1 MWRVGCVHFKLFCPD
16 KTQSLC
22 TSLPKESTEILWRIV
37 PSMLHSWNPLKQRM
51 SALIPGH
58 LQSREKEL
66 LPDCMPS
73 MRKCFAVVFPEDQ

>member
-1 MWRVGCVHFKLFCPD
+1 
-16 KTQSLC
+16 
-22 TSLPKESTEILWRIV
+22 
-37 PSMLHSWNPLKQRM
+37 MLHSWNPLKQRM